1 MLDTQTLIQQFLEC
15 GVHFGH
21 QTRRWN
27 PKMRKYIYAER
38 NGIYI
43 IDLRHTLNCFIKA
56 CNFVKEISTQGG
68 TVLFVGTKR
77 QAQQIICEEATRCGM
92 PYVNNRW
99 IGGLLTNFQTI
110 TKSIARLS
118 ELEKMC
124 NNGYLEK
131 IPKKEAVTL
140 IKEKNKLEKWLCGI
154 KEMKNLPAVIYVVD
168 PHHEQIAIR
177 EARRLNIPI
186 VAIVDTN
193 CDPDVIDYP
202 IPGND
207 DAIRSIRLIT
217 SSIAD
222 AIIEGKEIYEK
233 TLSEQQAQLEGA
245 EFLSQKSESDATSE
259 QLDTSNDLET
269 EQNEYE

>member
-1 MLDTQTLIQQFLEC
+1 
-15 GVHFGH
+15 
-21 QTRRWN
+21 
-27 PKMRKYIYAER
+27 
-38 NGIYI
+38 
-43 IDLRHTLNCFIKA
+43 
-56 CNFVKEISTQGG
+56 
-68 TVLFVGTKR
+68 
-77 QAQQIICEEATRCGM
+77 
-92 PYVNNRW
+92 
-99 IGGLLTNFQTI
+99 
-110 TKSIARLS
+110 
-118 ELEKMC
+118 MC

-193 CDPDVIDYP
+193 CDPDMIDYP